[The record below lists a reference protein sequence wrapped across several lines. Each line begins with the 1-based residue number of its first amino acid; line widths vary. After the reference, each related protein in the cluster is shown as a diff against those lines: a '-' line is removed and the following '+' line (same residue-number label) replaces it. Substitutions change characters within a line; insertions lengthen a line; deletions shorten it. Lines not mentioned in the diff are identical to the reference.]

1 MPMTKQSN
9 TPKTN
14 SIWVDEDTANFLRLR
29 IKTFYNADYFERI
42 MLPLMNIP
50 QHGHVLDVGCGYGGL
65 SIVLAELRPDL
76 HITGLDIESTA
87 LESAAQYARQREL
100 ANMTF
105 EQGDAH
111 RLKYEDNRFDAVVC
125 QTLLTHVGDAEA
137 VVREMARVLKSN
149 GNFMAA
155 EYTSVGPVSVYNSEQ
170 DKKRDDAWYEKV
182 FCLTRLLL
190 KGKQAL
196 GRGDDYLGVRV
207 PLLATVAGLDVFDVR
222 LNDRVLHVLPP
233 YSHPK
238 QADYL
243 ELLKAFYEPDPDRK
257 GLAQN
262 IELLRAAGGTEE
274 DAEWLYNS
282 GDMGAVRQAIA
293 DDNLTEISAYMLYL
307 TFARK
312 PEKHNRSMVK

>member
-1 MPMTKQSN
+1 MTKQSN

-182 FCLTRLLL
+182 FRLTRLLL

>member
-1 MPMTKQSN
+1 MTAQSN
-9 TPKTN
+9 SPKTN
-14 SIWVDEDTANFLRLR
+14 SIWADEDTANFLRLR
-29 IKTFYNADYFERI
+29 VKTFYNADYFERI

-76 HITGLDIESTA
+76 HITGLDIETAA
-87 LESAAQYARQREL
+87 LESAAQYARQKEL
-100 ANMTF
+100 ANVTF

-125 QTLLTHVGDAEA
+125 QTVLTHVDDAEA
-137 VVREMARVLKSN
+137 VVREMARVLKPD

-155 EYTSVGPVSVYNSEQ
+155 EYTSVGPVSVYNSAQ

-182 FCLTRLLL
+182 FRLTRLLL

-196 GRGDDYLGVRV
+196 GRGDDHLGVRV
-207 PLLATVAGLDVFDVR
+207 PLLATAAGLDVFDVR
-222 LNDRVLHVLPP
+222 LNDRVLHVIPP
-233 YSHPK
+233 YRHPK
-238 QADYL
+238 QAAYL
-243 ELLKAFYEPDPDRK
+243 ELLKALYEPDPDRK

-262 IELLRAAGGTEE
+262 IELMRAAGGTEE

-282 GDMGAVRQAIA
+282 GDSTAVRQAIA
-293 DDNLTEISAYMLYL
+293 DGNLTEISSYMLYL

-312 PEKHNRSMVK
+312 SKNMSDKGDY